1 MRVDEDTSLFI
12 EEQPG
17 LRFAVLLP
25 VLLLFLFL
33 TFPGGYLPLRPGLDA
48 SWQYALNYL
57 PNSGLEYGTDVT
69 FPYGPLGF
77 LLYPMDVGYNL
88 AIAAGFRLVIH
99 LLFGIAIAYAGLQG
113 AGLFPAL
120 LFMAAYLF
128 AVLFGL
134 QYESQLIVAGALWAA
149 IAVRHANVGNILLP
163 PLAALTGI
171 SLFIKPTLALCL
183 LTMLALAELARL
195 LRGYTHFYSVLL
207 RSFVPF
213 AVVSAALWLHF
224 FGAADPF
231 RAWVVMTLEYMRYNA
246 IAMALEGP
254 QSELYAGLLCV
265 GAFIGAS
272 MLWMGMRSEVSVAAI
287 ILFPTLFTLFKQGF
301 ERQDTHVLF
310 FFAPYIGIL
319 GVLVLICR
327 RFNELALACLLFL
340 GATLLIIPIASAHNA
355 FDHGGAI
362 DLLSGKQGLAN
373 IQAIADLSQTR
384 LRLAEQS
391 QQNAASLRLPDSWT
405 RLVQEN
411 HATIDVL
418 PWEVTYCP
426 ANGIPWLPNPTVQSY
441 VAYTAFLDTRLA
453 RHFSTASGPD
463 FLLIEWHGFDER
475 CLPYDV
481 PATWRTLLKHY
492 RLVDVEPERKLLFL
506 VRRAIPVDLSPLPS
520 TDHTLSVGEWVE
532 APSTE
537 GMLLAAPHFQLTRE
551 GLFMK
556 TALRVPPIFIEFE
569 LADGETQRRR
579 ILPES
584 AANGIVVNRPPLDLF
599 DAIRAFS
606 ELPPRSVTRFR
617 ITGPGTRYYAQT
629 MPMTLTQ
636 VNVIVRSEN
645 QLARAT
651 RWFQPTTGSTFAKKQ
666 VL

>member
-12 EEQPG
+12 DEQPG

-25 VLLLFLFL
+25 ALLLFLFL
-33 TFPGGYLPLRPGLDA
+33 TFPGGYLPLRPGLEA

-57 PNSGLEYGTDVT
+57 PNSGLEYGADVT

-77 LLYPMDVGYNL
+77 LLHPMDVGYNL

-99 LLFGIAIAYAGLQG
+99 LLFGIAIAYAGLKV
-113 AGLFPAL
+113 GLFPAL
-120 LFMAAYLF
+120 LFMVTYLF
-128 AVLFGL
+128 AILFGL
-134 QYESQLIVAGALWAA
+134 QYESHLVIVGALWAA
-149 IAVRHANVGNILLP
+149 IAVRHANAGNILLP

-224 FGAADPF
+224 FGAAEPF
-231 RAWVVMTLEYMRYNA
+231 RAWVLMTLEYMRYNA
-246 IAMALEGP
+246 VAMALEGP

-265 GAFIGAS
+265 AAFIGAS
-272 MLWMGMRSEVSVAAI
+272 ILWMGMRSEVSVAAI

-301 ERQDTHVLF
+301 ERQDAHVLF

-340 GATLLIIPIASAHNA
+340 GATLLVIPIASARNA
-355 FDHGGAI
+355 FYYGGAI
-362 DLLSGKQGLAN
+362 DLVSGKQGLAN
-373 IQAIADLSQTR
+373 VKAMANLSETR
-384 LRLAEQS
+384 LRLTEQS
-391 QQNAASLRLPDSWT
+391 QKNIASLDLPEAWT
-405 RLVQEN
+405 LLIQEN
-411 HATIDVL
+411 HGTMDVL
-418 PWEVTYCP
+418 PFEITFCP
-426 ANGIPWLPNPTVQSY
+426 ANGIPWLPNPTVHSY
-441 VAYTAFLDTRLA
+441 VAYTAFLDARLA

-463 FLLIEWHGFDER
+463 FLLLIWQDVDER
-475 CLPYDV
+475 FLPYDV
-481 PATWRTLLKHY
+481 PATWRTLIKHY
-492 RLVDVEPERKLLFL
+492 RLVDVEPERALLLL
-506 VRRAIPVDLSPLPS
+506 VRRAIPVDFSPLPS
-520 TDHTLSVGEWVE
+520 TDETLSADEWVE
-532 APSTE
+532 VPSTE

-556 TALRVPPIFIEFE
+556 TALRIPPIFIEFE

-584 AANGIVVNRPPLDLF
+584 AANGIVVNRPSLELS

-606 ELPPRSVTRFR
+606 ELSPRSVTRFR

-645 QLARAT
+645 QLARVEG
-651 RWFQPTTGSTFAKKQ
+651 WF
-666 VL
+666 